1 VKPQPYPA
9 LFVTTG
15 FWDSQVQY
23 FEPAKWVA
31 KLRALRT
38 NDEPLLFHVNLE
50 AGHGGKSGRYQRLL
64 EIAREYGFITGLL
77 AGKLATLTHPQIAA
91 GGLHS
96 AAP

>member
-1 VKPQPYPA
+1 M
-9 LFVTTG
+9 FVTTG
-15 FWDSQVQY
+15 LWDSQVQY
-23 FEPAKWVA
+23 FEPAKWIA

-38 NDEPLLFHVNLE
+38 NAEPLLLHVNLE

-64 EIAREYGFITGLL
+64 EVAREYGFIIGLL

-91 GGLHS
+91 GSLNS